1 MQQISTKEG
10 KYLYGLYVLCQ
21 GNIISSSQKGYLKD
35 LLIQKDQQIL
45 EIVNEFN
52 KEECLQ
58 ELQTKLQEIL
68 IDLSSESQSLAGN
81 TPIHQQWCYRSQ
93 DNNIWVLN
101 QLGIKESQMRY
112 SYKFLETQTSSQKRD
127 TPREELEDQF
137 Q

>member
-21 GNIISSSQKGYLKD
+21 SNRISSSQKGYLKD

-45 EIVNEFN
+45 EIVDQLN
-52 KEECLQ
+52 KEEWIH
-58 ELQTKLQEIL
+58 ELQRKIQEIL

-81 TPIHQQWCYRSQ
+81 TPNHKQWYYKSQ
-93 DNNIWVLN
+93 DNDVWVLN
-101 QLGIKESQMRY
+101 QMGSKECYMRY

-127 TPREELEDQF
+127 TPRDEIIDQL